1 MSSQI
6 AVKSA
11 ADLAFTDLISP
22 LSEDTFFAEFWEK
35 KPFVSTGR
43 PSDFF
48 VPLFSIA
55 DIDRFIAF
63 TRPKSG
69 YLDLV
74 TSEGFVTDNYLN
86 SDGTANVNLVRE
98 GYLKGSTVILGG
110 LELTWEPLAHFSATL
125 EGRLSHPVAMAVY
138 LTPPNIKGVK
148 PHYDTQ
154 ENFLVQVEG
163 VKTWKVYKPVH
174 ELPPVEG
181 SYQPVP
187 REKLSAPVLETELR
201 AGDVLYIPRGF
212 VHEGAAGDK
221 ASLHITVDIHVR
233 TWLDFFSD
241 ALHAAADREPRFR
254 RALPAGFLNS
264 PAALDAMAAE
274 FDESLEVFRQNA
286 RLNDAIGK
294 HVEALAVRKPP
305 PPDGHFAVL
314 HTEILPDTRLKV
326 RRTAVRR
333 LFREGGVA
341 GMQFS
346 GNQIIGPE
354 KISSA
359 LEYIAGRESFTPASL
374 PGPLNEN
381 EKLVLVRRLVRIGLL
396 TLDR

>member
-1 MSSQI
+1 MSPQMETI
-6 AVKSA
+6 KPAEPA
-11 ADLAFTDLISP
+11 FADLIYP
-22 LSEDTFFAEFWEK
+22 LSEETFFAEYWEK
-35 KPFVSTGR
+35 QPFVSTGR
-43 PSDFF
+43 PADFF
-48 VPLFSIA
+48 MPLFSIA
-55 DIDRFIAF
+55 DMDRFIAY
-63 TRPKSG
+63 TKPKSG

-86 SDGTANVNLVRE
+86 PDGTASVNLVRE

-110 LELTWEPLAHFSATL
+110 LEQTWEPLVHFAGSL

-138 LTPPNIKGVK
+138 LTPPNYKGVK

-163 VKTWKVYKPVH
+163 SKSWKVYKPVY

-187 REKLSAPVLETELR
+187 RERLSEPILETVLH
-201 AGDVLYIPRGF
+201 AGEVLYIPRGF

-241 ALHAAADREPRFR
+241 ALHAMADRDSRFR

-264 PAALDAMAAE
+264 DAALESVATE
-274 FDESLEVFRQNA
+274 FGETLEIFRQNA

-314 HTEILPDTRLKV
+314 HAEILSDTKVKV
-326 RRTAVRR
+326 RRTSVRR
-333 LFREGGVA
+333 LFKEGGIA

-346 GNQIIGPE
+346 GNLITGPE
-354 KISSA
+354 KITPA
-359 LEYIAGRESFTPASL
+359 LEFIATHDTFTPASL
-374 PGPLNEN
+374 PAPLNEN

>member
-1 MSSQI
+1 MSPQ
-6 AVKSA
+6 VETRSA
-11 ADLAFTDLISP
+11 ADMVFADLIHP
-22 LSEDTFFAEFWEK
+22 LSEERFFAEYWEK

-43 PSDFF
+43 PEDFF
-48 VPLFSIA
+48 IPLFSIR
-55 DIDRFIAF
+55 DMDRFIHY
-63 TRPKSG
+63 TRPRSG
-69 YLDLV
+69 FLDLV

-110 LELTWEPLAHFSATL
+110 LEQNWEPLVFFAGTL
-125 EGRLSHPVAMAVY
+125 EARLSHPVAMAVY
-138 LTPPNIKGVK
+138 LTPPNNKGVK

-163 VKTWKVYKPVH
+163 VKSWKIYKPVY

-187 REKLSAPVLETELR
+187 REKLSEPILETVLHP
-201 AGDVLYIPRGF
+201 GDVLYIPRGF
-212 VHEGAAGDK
+212 VHEGAAGEK
-221 ASLHITVDIHVR
+221 ASLHVTVDIHVR

-241 ALHAAADREPRFR
+241 ALHAMADRDPRFR
-254 RALPAGFLNS
+254 RALPAGFMS
-264 PAALDAMAAE
+264 STDALESIAGE

-294 HVEALAVRKPP
+294 HAEALAVRKPP

-314 HTEILPDTRLKV
+314 HADILPTTGLKV
-326 RRTAVRR
+326 RRTSLRR
-333 LFREGGVA
+333 LFKENGVA

-354 KISSA
+354 KIAPA
-359 LEYIAGRESFTPASL
+359 LEFIAARDRFTPASL
-374 PGPLNEN
+374 PDSLNEN

-396 TLDR
+396 TLDQ